1 MVRNKSGRKGGEH
14 SLPRKTTPNYVLTL
28 KLDTNNKDEIILDKR
43 FEICRKLYNAIL
55 GLGLKKFNAL
65 SELKVYKK
73 LRKELVEI
81 NKLYFKDEESKKS
94 KINDEL
100 RKEKYKELTHLLGE
114 YGINEYSLINKMTL
128 MYKSF
133 NKNIDNKTAQALASR
148 AWKALEML
156 IFKDAQK
163 VNFIRYD
170 ELKSVEGK
178 WNKSGITYRDGIIKW
193 NGLKIPVIIKSNDI
207 YAQKAI
213 QDRIKYCRIVRK
225 NIHGKYN
232 YYVQLIIEGIPPVKY
247 NKETGDFKKNVG
259 LGDVGIDIGTQTIA
273 ISSKYN
279 VKLLELCP
287 EINDIQDIKTKLSR
301 KLDRQ
306 RRANNPNNYNNDGT
320 IKFGIMIN
328 GKKKK
333 LTWVK
338 SNKYI
343 KTQIELRDIQMKQ
356 ADVRKQSHERLANY
370 IISLGDRILVET
382 MNYKGLQKRSKN
394 TTINAKTG
402 KFNKKK
408 RFGKS
413 ISNKAPSKLIEIIN
427 RKLKYVKLEIL
438 KINTHKVKASQFN
451 HFTGEYTKKELKD
464 RWDVST
470 AIQRDCYSAFLIMN
484 VGNDLETINR
494 ELCFRTYD
502 NFKQLHDYEINRL
515 KILKGNG
522 IKLISSMGI

>member
-1 MVRNKSGRKGGEH
+1 MAKQ
-14 SLPRKTTPNYVLTL
+14 TTPNYVLTL
-28 KLDTNNKDEIILDKR
+28 SLDINNSDEIILDKR

-73 LRKELVEI
+73 LRKELAEI
-81 NKLYFKDEESKKS
+81 NKLYFKDKESKKL
-94 KINDEL
+94 KIYIEL
-100 RKEKYKELTHLLGE
+100 RKQKYKELTNLLGE
-114 YGINEYSLINKMTL
+114 YGINEYLFINKMTP

-148 AWKALEML
+148 AWKALEKL

-225 NIHGKYN
+225 YIRGKYK
-232 YYVQLIIEGIPPVKY
+232 YYVQLVMEGIPPVKY
-247 NKETGDFKKNVG
+247 NKETCDIKRSVG
-259 LGDVGIDIGTQTIA
+259 FGNVGIDIGTQTIA
-273 ISSKYN
+273 ISSRYD

-287 EINDIQDIKTKLSR
+287 EINNIQGIKTKLSR

-306 RRANNPNNYNNDGT
+306 RRVNNPNNYNDDGT

-328 GKKKK
+328 KKKER

-343 KTQIELRDIQMKQ
+343 KTQMELRDIQRKQ
-356 ADVRKQSHERLANY
+356 TDIRKQSHEKLANH

-382 MNYKGLQKRSKN
+382 MNYKGLQKRSKKN
-394 TTINAKTG
+394 TINARTG

-413 ISNKAPSKLIEIIN
+413 LGNKAPSKLIDIIN
-427 RKLKYVKLEIL
+427 RKLKYDELEIL
-438 KINTHKVKASQFN
+438 KINTHKVKASMYN
-451 HFTGEYTKKELKD
+451 HFTDEYIKKELKD
-464 RWDVST
+464 RWDIST
-470 AIQRDCYSAFLIMN
+470 GIQRDCYSAFLIMN
-484 VGNDLETINR
+484 VSNDLESINR
-494 ELCFRTYD
+494 NLCFESYD
-502 NFKQLHDYEINRL
+502 NFKQLHDREINRL
-515 KILKGNG
+515 RTSKENGN
-522 IKLISSMGI
+522 KLIASMGI